1 MLSSSSVIIMICG
14 CAVSAFSQILL
25 KKSANKPHEGFWQ
38 QYLNRYVISGYV
50 LLLVATLLSVWAYS
64 GMSYKFGP
72 PLESIGFIM
81 ITVLSALILK
91 EKITKKKIFG
101 VALIVIG
108 ILIFTFGAE
117 S

>member
-1 MLSSSSVIIMICG
+1 MICG

-25 KKSANKPHEGFWQ
+25 KKSANKPHNGFWD
-38 QYLNRYVISGYV
+38 QYLNKFVISGYI
-50 LLLVATLLSVWAYS
+50 LLLVTTLLSIWAYS
-64 GMSYKFGP
+64 GMSYKYGP
-72 PLESIGFIM
+72 PLESIGFII

-91 EKITKKKIFG
+91 EKITKKKIVG
-101 VALIVIG
+101 VALIIAG